1 MKEKDVVS
9 LTYMDDDERIAD
21 LINVYFYEGEQ
32 KVAPE
37 DVQEMDSTVRK
48 IQKIWGK
55 ISTWSYTRDF
65 LRKIVLGREV
75 LIIGVEHQSD
85 IDPAMPVRVMG
96 YDVNTYEKQIRR
108 LKKIHKRKKDLS
120 SKEYIRGLSMEDRL
134 APVITIVLYFGEEEW
149 SGPMDLHGLLELGG
163 EMERLKQY
171 IPNYRFHVLEVR
183 RYEYWEKFT
192 TDMKLLFGYLREIK
206 NKQTL
211 LKYLEE
217 NKEAYQHLSEDT
229 FDLICAVTD
238 VEELNGIKE
247 EGRKEQIDMCKTW
260 ENIMRELREDAQRE
274 AREEVRKE
282 VQEEV
287 RKEVQEEVRK
297 EVRKEVQEEVRKEVQ
312 KKAREEGQEQLAAL
326 IQVLIRQKRINDVE
340 RVVKDKIY
348 RDRMYQEVMGRR

>member
-1 MKEKDVVS
+1 M
-9 LTYMDDDERIAD
+9 
-21 LINVYFYEGEQ
+21 
-32 KVAPE
+32 
-37 DVQEMDSTVRK
+37 
-48 IQKIWGK
+48 
-55 ISTWSYTRDF
+55 
-65 LRKIVLGREV
+65 GREV

-171 IPNYRFHVLEVR
+171 IPNYRIHVLEVR

-247 EGRKEQIDMCKTW
+247 EG
-260 ENIMRELREDAQRE
+260 
-274 AREEVRKE
+274 
-282 VQEEV
+282 
-287 RKEVQEEVRK
+287 
-297 EVRKEVQEEVRKEVQ
+297 
-312 KKAREEGQEQLAAL
+312 QEQLAAL